1 MVREI
6 VRQGSWINGGFRTIS
21 RIGRINEVKF
31 VYSPLNEM
39 PLKRRQFVK

>member
-6 VRQGSWINGGFRTIS
+6 VRQGSWINEGLRTIF

-31 VYSPLNEM
+31 VYSPLNEI
-39 PLKRRQFVK
+39 PLKRRQIAK